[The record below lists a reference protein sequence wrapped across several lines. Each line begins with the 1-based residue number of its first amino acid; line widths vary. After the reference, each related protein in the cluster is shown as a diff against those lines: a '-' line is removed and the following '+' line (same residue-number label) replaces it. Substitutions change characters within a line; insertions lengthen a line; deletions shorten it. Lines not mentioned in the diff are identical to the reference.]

1 MLFRSNAAEKL
12 KARTAISPECGHAF
26 TALRWEGPN
35 LIGRP
40 YKFKVQHIL
49 EVLDDLRAQGRLKTK
64 GQKKIPV
71 TFHDPCQIARRGGV
85 IEQPRRLLGMVAPDL
100 HEMADHGQWNWCCSG
115 GGGVS
120 ANDRAEEI
128 KLKAFKL
135 KKAQI
140 EETGVKTVVTA
151 CANCRITLE
160 EGIEHY
166 EMPVTVLGL
175 TELLAEYLVEDA
187 PAGDAAAPTQSAGA

>member
-1 MLFRSNAAEKL
+1 MLFRS
-12 KARTAISPECGHAF
+12 
-26 TALRWEGPN
+26 
-35 LIGRP
+35 
-40 YKFKVQHIL
+40 
-49 EVLDDLRAQGRLKTK
+49 
-64 GQKKIPV
+64 
-71 TFHDPCQIARRGGV
+71 
-85 IEQPRRLLGMVAPDL
+85 
-100 HEMADHGQWNWCCSG
+100 SG